1 MSVKV
6 NIHYE
11 RPPRDFLSAYTMTNV
26 IGIPRKFVEK
36 SLNDFE
42 TPSEELKDIK
52 SFVSEY
58 MNNIHSNFKN
68 CKGIYFFG
76 NNGAGKT
83 MLSSLIL
90 KKAYGNR
97 YSCKRITFQE
107 YVQLVLNVWSAKG
120 EEKDAREENLFTNIK
135 GVEFLVLEELGK
147 EIQTSLDTNAIL
159 EDLLRYRE
167 DKGYPTIFAA
177 NISIEKVR
185 EMYGA
190 SIHSLIEG
198 NSVVIELS
206 TFDGRKKFRR
216 RD

>member
-1 MSVKV
+1 MK
-6 NIHYE
+6 
-11 RPPRDFLSAYTMTNV
+11 RPIRSFLSVETMTHI
-26 IGIPRKFVEK
+26 IGIPRRMADKTF
-36 SLNDFE
+36 NDFE
-42 TPSEELKDIK
+42 TPTEELKEIK
-52 SFVSEY
+52 SFAVEY
-58 MNNIHSNFKN
+58 CNNIDVNFKN
-68 CKGIYFFG
+68 CKGIYFYG

-90 KKAYGNR
+90 KEAYRNR

-107 YVQLVLNVWSAKG
+107 YIQQVMNVWSAKG
-120 EEKDAREENLFTNIK
+120 EEKDAREESLFTNIK
-135 GVEFLVLEELGK
+135 GAEFLVLEELGK

-167 DKGYPTIFAA
+167 DKNYPTIFAA

-198 NSVVIELS
+198 NSVIVELE

-216 RD
+216 RN

>member
-1 MSVKV
+1 MK
-6 NIHYE
+6 
-11 RPPRDFLSAYTMTNV
+11 RPIRSFLSVETMTHI
-26 IGIPRKFVEK
+26 IGIPRRMSDKTF
-36 SLNDFE
+36 NDFE
-42 TPSEELKDIK
+42 TPTEELKEIK
-52 SFVSEY
+52 SFVIEY
-58 MNNIHSNFKN
+58 CNNIDVNFKN
-68 CKGIYFFG
+68 CKGIYFYG

-90 KKAYGNR
+90 KEAYRNR

-107 YVQLVLNVWSAKG
+107 YIQQVMNVWSAKG

-198 NSVVIELS
+198 NSVIVELV